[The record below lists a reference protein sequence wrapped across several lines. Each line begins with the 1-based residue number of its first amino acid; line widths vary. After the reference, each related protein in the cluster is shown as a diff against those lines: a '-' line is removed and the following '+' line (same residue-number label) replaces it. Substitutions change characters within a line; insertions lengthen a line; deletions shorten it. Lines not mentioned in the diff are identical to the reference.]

1 MNRILLTHFR
11 LFSSLGA
18 SAQVHTH
25 RELALPRVEG
35 KGRSK
40 ALTYVHTYT
49 FTRRTACRC
58 THGKQAKA
66 RGRGSQGKR
75 AHRCIHMHMDKHSMW
90 HYTLLGS
97 SPRDPASP
105 IKAPCLYMYVPWV

>member
-1 MNRILLTHFR
+1 MLLNRILLTHFR

-40 ALTYVHTYT
+40 ALTYVNIHVSIHTHSHIGLPAGAHMGSRQRRGEGGHRTRGHTGAYT
-49 FTRRTACRC
+49 FIWINTTCGT
-58 THGKQAKA
+58 THFWGPA
-66 RGRGSQGKR
+66 
-75 AHRCIHMHMDKHSMW
+75 
-90 HYTLLGS
+90 LGT
-97 SPRDPASP
+97 P
-105 IKAPCLYMYVPWV
+105 